1 MNWPKLLESISE
13 SVNDHL
19 RLRND
24 YLVAE
29 NRILRQQ
36 INGRVRLTNSERKEL
51 AEMGAKLDK
60 KALAQIA
67 TIATP
72 DTVLAWHRQF
82 ADQKVAPSEPLRS
95 VGRPRVDPEIEDLV
109 IRMARENRSWG
120 YDRIVGALANL
131 GYIISDQTVGNIL
144 KRHGLPAA
152 PERKKTVTWQEFI
165 CSHVD
170 VLRATDFFTNEV
182 WDWVGLVISS
192 LLFFIPFGCHK
203 EDGSGRI
210 SLRCKQRMLLI
221 PRQSLD
227 IKIHL
232 QRWVRMVKGDGAST
246 TGLVWRGPTTSLLR
260 GHILCSPRT
269 SAPRHGQGQ
278 AHAGHPSPSETR
290 WPPLDGDSG

>member
-72 DTVLAWHRQF
+72 DTVLAWHRKF

-109 IRMARENRSWG
+109 ISMARENRSWG

-131 GYIISDQTVGNIL
+131 GYTISDQTVGNIL

-170 VLRATDFFTNEV
+170 VLRATDFFTSEV

-203 EDGSGRI
+203 EV
-210 SLRCKQRMLLI
+210 
-221 PRQSLD
+221 
-227 IKIHL
+227 H
-232 QRWVRMVKGDGAST
+232 
-246 TGLVWRGPTTSLLR
+246 
-260 GHILCSPRT
+260 HRT
-269 SAPRHGQGQ
+269 
-278 AHAGHPSPSETR
+278 
-290 WPPLDGDSG
+290 LFFC